1 MLHVKV
7 VEVLKELAISEV
19 ILLTLVKS
27 AVDVTHLSLF
37 VINNREVNIDYLQVQ
52 VLLNLRHGIR
62 FELVVIYLEVDLG
75 DLVHIDD

>member
-1 MLHVKV
+1 MLHIKV

-52 VLLNLRHGIR
+52 VLFNLRHGIR